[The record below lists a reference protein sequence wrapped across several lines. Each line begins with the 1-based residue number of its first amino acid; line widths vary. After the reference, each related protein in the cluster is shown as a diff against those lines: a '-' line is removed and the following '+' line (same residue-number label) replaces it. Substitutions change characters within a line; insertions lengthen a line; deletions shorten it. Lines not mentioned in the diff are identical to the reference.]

1 MPYPT
6 PHNEPDAILRYLQQQ
21 LPDYPYDDLVD
32 TAFVNEL
39 LDDFPSVNVLEEIKA
54 FRWYHDNRP
63 ADSVSN
69 LRLAT
74 RRWIV
79 KGNAMTRSWP

>member
-1 MPYPT
+1 MTYQMPS
-6 PHNEPDAILRYLQQQ
+6 NEVDAILRYLQQR
-21 LPDYPYDDLVD
+21 LPGYPYDDLVD
-32 TAFVNEL
+32 ADFVNEL

-54 FRWYHDNRP
+54 FRWFHDNRP

-69 LRLAT
+69 LRLAI
-74 RRWIV
+74 RRWVV